1 MAHNDGEA
9 PDNELLKN
17 DDGEL
22 AVDYRNNYF
31 QEDVS
36 WLHEVG
42 FASNDDGVPGFMDGT
57 VFGDGWKVFADLSK
71 GDTLSAIT
79 GGIATG
85 VTVADAIVDPFAFV
99 AEQIVDWMLT
109 HVEPLREWLDELAGA
124 PDMVQAYADSW
135 TKIAEKLVETSKS
148 WETGLAKDVST
159 WTGGAGDA
167 YKATANTLIAKISGA
182 GGVAASMGK
191 IMEIVQKVIDAFRT
205 LVQDVLASLAGA
217 LIGWTL
223 ELIVTAGAAMVHV
236 APAAAARL
244 ARDTVKV
251 SMLITK
257 MLAALKDIGPYK
269 DALTAVL
276 TGIAEDQ
283 AKQQQEQ
290 QQQQPQPA

>member
-1 MAHNDGEA
+1 MAHNDAEA

-17 DDGEL
+17 DDDEL
-22 AVDYRNNYF
+22 AVDHRNNYY

-42 FASNDDGVPGFMDGT
+42 FASNDDGVPGVIDGT
-57 VFGDGWKVFADLSK
+57 VAGDAWKVFADLGK
-71 GDTLSAIT
+71 GDVLSMVT

-85 VTVADAIVDPFAFV
+85 VTIADAFVDPFAFV

-109 HVEPLREWLDELAGA
+109 HVEPLRLWLDELAGS

-135 TKIAEKLVETSKS
+135 TKIAEKMVETATS
-148 WETGLAKDVST
+148 WETGLAKDIST
-159 WTGGAGDA
+159 WTGDAGEA
-167 YKATANTLIAKISGA
+167 YKATANALIGKISAA
-182 GGVAASMGK
+182 GGVSASMGK

-223 ELIVTAGAAMVHV
+223 ELIVTAGAAIVHV
-236 APAAAARL
+236 GPAAGARI
-244 ARDTVKV
+244 ARDSVKV
-251 SMLITK
+251 SMLIVK
-257 MLAALKDIGPYK
+257 MLEALKDLGPYK
-269 DALTAVL
+269 EALTAVI

-283 AKQQQEQ
+283 A
-290 QQQQPQPA
+290 QQQQPQPQPA